1 MPPPPPPSPRGVPG
15 NAFYEYEW
23 WTGDGGGVDVF
34 EARLAGPYSDRTA
47 LDADVFGLLLV
58 SACLVVVVVPAAA
71 RSLFCKT
78 RCRVSTAAQ

>member
-1 MPPPPPPSPRGVPG
+1 MPPPPPSPRVPG

-47 LDADVFGLLLV
+47 LDADVFGLMLLLFRLLS
-58 SACLVVVVVPAAA
+58 SALTLLHNALQGFY
-71 RSLFCKT
+71 S
-78 RCRVSTAAQ
+78 S